1 MIDGED
7 EHKSWKLITRSMIFD
22 RIKCIVNL
30 CNRWRRYLL
39 DAKRVSHAK
48 SSNGDIYLFDA
59 ECVSQAKPSQAKP
72 SQAKPS
78 QAKSSDGDSICT
90 QEVLM

>member
-1 MIDGED
+1 
-7 EHKSWKLITRSMIFD
+7 MIFD

-30 CNRWRRYLL
+30 CNRWRRYQL
-39 DAKRVSHAK
+39 DAKCVSYAK
-48 SSNGDIYLFDA
+48 SSNGDIYLLDA
-59 ECVSQAKPSQAKP
+59 ECVSQAKSSQAKPSQAKP

-78 QAKSSDGDSICT
+78 QAKPSDGDSTWT